1 MPADQRVNIEDIV
14 LHHKMWL
21 ETNDGLGILGD
32 GKWIILKA
40 VEQEGSLTGACQK
53 LGLTYRRT
61 WGDLK
66 KIEQQL
72 GFPLLNKS
80 RGGKEGGMSELSPQ
94 GKALTTAFDHFHNRV
109 DEVVAEAFDT
119 FRDTLREL
127 EKMQ

>member
-1 MPADQRVNIEDIV
+1 MTDQKVNIEEIL

-21 ETNDGLGILGD
+21 ETPDGQGILGD
-32 GKWIILKA
+32 GKWKILKT
-40 VEQEGSLTGACQK
+40 VDQEGSLTAACQK

-94 GKALTTAFDHFHNRV
+94 GKALTAAFDRFHSRV

-119 FRDTLREL
+119 FRHTLREL
-127 EKMQ
+127 EGIQ